1 MEEIWKVLD
10 ENESYMIS
18 NLGRL
23 KSIDREITTSNKRQV
38 KLKGKIIKQRS
49 SHKWIFAVSFTH
61 S

>member
-38 KLKGKIIKQRS
+38 KSSLKY
-49 SHKWIFAVSFTH
+49 
-61 S
+61 